1 MDVESVTLD
10 NGHGLQRQQK
20 QYGRDWNVRRHHT
33 DILLSASFS
42 SGGEAKMA
50 VDNADRRP
58 PDSEAV
64 PSGPNEEFVRLFTQ
78 SQRSLYLFIL
88 PLVHTAADA
97 EEVLQETNV
106 VVLSKWNQ
114 FQAGTNF
121 LAWCRAIARLEVFR
135 FRRRNFHR
143 LQLLDDDVMNLI
155 AEDIEEDPVDHEQQ
169 RRALGDCLEKLRESD
184 RDLIRRRY
192 SDGATGDDVAHQLGR
207 PANSVYQSLGRVRR
221 TLLECIRR
229 RIAAGGAT

>member
-1 MDVESVTLD
+1 
-10 NGHGLQRQQK
+10 
-20 QYGRDWNVRRHHT
+20 
-33 DILLSASFS
+33 
-42 SGGEAKMA
+42 MA

-58 PDSEAV
+58 PESDKA

-106 VVLSKWNQ
+106 VVLSKWSQ
-114 FQAGTNF
+114 FQPGTNF
-121 LAWCRAIARLEVFR
+121 IAWCRAIARLEVFR

-143 LQLLDDDVMNLI
+143 LQLLDDDVMNLL

-184 RDLIRRRY
+184 KDLIRRRY
-192 SDGATGDDVAHQLGR
+192 ADGSTGDDVAHQLGR

-229 RIAAGGAT
+229 RMAAGGAT